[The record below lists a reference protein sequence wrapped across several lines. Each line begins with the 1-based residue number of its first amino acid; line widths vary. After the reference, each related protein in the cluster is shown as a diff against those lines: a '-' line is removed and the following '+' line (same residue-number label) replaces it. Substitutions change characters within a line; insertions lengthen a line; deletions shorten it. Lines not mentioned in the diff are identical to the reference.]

1 MKNDTKI
8 FIGGK
13 FLDSQ
18 LLFTLPIVD
27 GYCEKNNIKT
37 IVYEKDLPLKIIN
50 NKNFNKL
57 LINLLKNN

>member
-1 MKNDTKI
+1 MINNNKI

-27 GYCEKNNIKT
+27 GYCKKKT
-37 IVYEKDLPLKIIN
+37 LKLLFMKKICPL
-50 NKNFNKL
+50 KL
-57 LINLLKNN
+57 LITKIYLNF